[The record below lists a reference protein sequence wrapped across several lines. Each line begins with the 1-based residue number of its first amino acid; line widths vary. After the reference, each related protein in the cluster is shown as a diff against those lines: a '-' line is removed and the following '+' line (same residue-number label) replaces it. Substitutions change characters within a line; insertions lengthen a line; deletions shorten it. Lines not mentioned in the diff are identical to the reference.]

1 MAKTIMIGTEDKNI
15 AMASSF
21 SVAEKINKLN
31 DNINTL
37 GKKDNKFE
45 ELYAK
50 SLNVESNIIEINSE
64 KIGQAGIKINRE
76 DASPYII
83 EFDGTDNN
91 FKVGTQ
97 DDLKPIATQEYVD
110 NAIATTTPKDHT
122 HDDRHYTETEIDT
135 KLNGKANSSHTHN
148 YLPLTGGFLNG
159 PIHHKETNLTKGT
172 NPSGTGYYHQSWINF
187 DSSGKDL
194 GRLSEIRSHVSN
206 TGTSF
211 IELVAYD
218 YKNES
223 NTNNMYK
230 NISSLKVIKELEG
243 EAYTTINNNLK
254 VGNNLS
260 IGNTKVTMQY
270 NSTTESLDFIFA

>member
-21 SVAEKINKLN
+21 SVTEKINKIN
-31 DNINTL
+31 DTINTL

-45 ELYAK
+45 ELYTK

-64 KIGQAGIKINRE
+64 KIEQAGIKINRE
-76 DASPYII
+76 NASPYII

-122 HDDRHYTETEIDT
+122 HDNRYYTETEIDT
-135 KLNGKANSSHTHN
+135 KLNGKAETNHTHN
-148 YLPLTGGFLNG
+148 YLPLTGGTMTGF
-159 PIHHKETNLTKGT
+159 IAHKQTNLTKGT
-172 NPSGTGYYHQSWINF
+172 NPSSLVWHQSNISF
-187 DSSGKDL
+187 DNTRKDSA
-194 GRLSEIRSHVSN
+194 RLSELRSAIN
-206 TGTSF
+206 TDGSSF
-211 IELVAYD
+211 VDLIAYD
-218 YKNES
+218 YTAGSYES
-223 NTNNMYK
+223 SYLRLVKLKGDSAYAWFNNDLRV
-230 NISSLKVIKELEG
+230 N
-243 EAYTTINNNLK
+243 
-254 VGNNLS
+254 NNLS